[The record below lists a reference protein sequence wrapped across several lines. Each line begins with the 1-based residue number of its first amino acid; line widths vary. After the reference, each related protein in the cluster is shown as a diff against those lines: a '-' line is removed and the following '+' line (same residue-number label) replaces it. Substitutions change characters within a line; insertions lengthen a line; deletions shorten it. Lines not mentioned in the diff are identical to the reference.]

1 MLPFLLQGQN
11 EEESR
16 ALKEQL
22 KEWHRLRH
30 DLERARL
37 LLELIRKREK
47 LKREE
52 VRPEPARL
60 GRHVCRDPS
69 FTLLSCPLQIKQHET
84 LLEMQLTPFSILLRA
99 LLDQLQMKDQARIF
113 SQPVDVSEV
122 KKSPS
127 VDFNIPECIDAEN
140 NGFIL
145 KRLQN
150 RRSASEAAH

>member
-1 MLPFLLQGQN
+1 MKMVLMWVLGFLSFPFEWLVQLFVQNINNTQVLFCILFIFFLGFLSKGQN

-52 VRPEPARL
+52 VVVGAK
-60 GRHVCRDPS
+60 PS
-69 FTLLSCPLQIKQHET
+69 G
-84 LLEMQLTPFSILLRA
+84 A
-99 LLDQLQMKDQARIF
+99 F
-113 SQPVDVSEV
+113 SQS
-122 KKSPS
+122 
-127 VDFNIPECIDAEN
+127 A
-140 NGFIL
+140 GFI
-145 KRLQN
+145 
-150 RRSASEAAH
+150 AEM